1 MDGLSGVDIHQKG
14 IYATYKEEPRLIAGL
29 FCMCQ
34 EAEGFF
40 STTVIDT
47 DKDGSV
53 TMRVAHLLH
62 PHRIADMVEEPIAC
76 ALIGFSNQYRTVLN
90 YMTTF
95 SAFHHNLLKEQE

>member
-1 MDGLSGVDIHQKG
+1 MEEIHIKKNP
-14 IYATYKEEPRLIAGL
+14 ASIAGL

-53 TMRVAHLLH
+53 TVRVAHLLK
-62 PHRIADMVEEPIAC
+62 PDGIADMVEEPIAHL
-76 ALIGFSNQYRTVLN
+76 LIGFSNEYRTVLD

-95 SAFHHNLLKEQE
+95 SAFHHNLP